1 MKSETC
7 LLFKK
12 KIKLGWSGGSGEGT
26 FYGCGLG
33 MSIVCG
39 VAFGWVLTSFALVTE

>member
-7 LLFKK
+7 LLVKK
-12 KIKLGWSGGSGEGT
+12 KVILGWSGDGEGT

-33 MSIVCG
+33 MSTFCG

>member
-7 LLFKK
+7 LLVKK
-12 KIKLGWSGGSGEGT
+12 KNWVGRAMGEGT

-33 MSIVCG
+33 MSTFCG